1 MWWPLESIAPISTKA
16 AFTKKSTHNI
26 RSLLGVSCMV
36 LNWPC
41 RVAHP
46 NSEQADVSD
55 FETPN
60 ELARLMEIE
69 SSTSDEQPAPNLGQW
84 HAVCHWFVQVWNE
97 IWLRTPHIF
106 TFFLASQRSNLKLIF
121 YHPLVAPGTTH
132 STNNTGYMST
142 SHKTVLPGSSQSGVQ
157 QKKPRSE
164 SQEPGLGAEGML
176 KHEANTCQG
185 LGSHWFLGECREK
198 MQCLRFGKVTKAFHF
213 PKYWKYVGVYLQKIS
228 QCHCGNT
235 ST

>member
-41 RVAHP
+41 RIAHP

-60 ELARLMEIE
+60 EQARLMEIE

-84 HAVCHWFVQVWNE
+84 HAVCH
-97 IWLRTPHIF
+97 
-106 TFFLASQRSNLKLIF
+106 
-121 YHPLVAPGTTH
+121 
-132 STNNTGYMST
+132 
-142 SHKTVLPGSSQSGVQ
+142 
-157 QKKPRSE
+157 
-164 SQEPGLGAEGML
+164 
-176 KHEANTCQG
+176 
-185 LGSHWFLGECREK
+185 
-198 MQCLRFGKVTKAFHF
+198 
-213 PKYWKYVGVYLQKIS
+213 
-228 QCHCGNT
+228 
-235 ST
+235 